1 MDRRADKNKTGRTG
15 ETEQARHPSG
25 DDRCCVKLLELL
37 MCKCPAKFG
46 TCGPL
51 YLRPLKKTQA
61 ALWYTEQAVGESKIK
76 KFIAKRLALTTVAR
90 DSQTTVYDTGA

>member
-1 MDRRADKNKTGRTG
+1 
-15 ETEQARHPSG
+15 
-25 DDRCCVKLLELL
+25 

-61 ALWYTEQAVGESKIK
+61 ALWYTKQAVGESKIK